1 MTSAP
6 RPLSSSRA
14 ARAWT
19 VALLLAGVAAI
30 GCYKPNIKDGGLRCN
45 KDAGPGKD
53 CPEGFVCNQDQFCVK
68 HLGDGGVD
76 KMDGPVD
83 ADGGPVD
90 VPPEVAPC
98 YDARPNC
105 TPGAGMCDP
114 YCQSGCGCRQKCSI
128 NTLENLTCQPVGGGG
143 TPAIYEACVIQFQ
156 GASNQTDNCAPGQ
169 VCVIDNCAR
178 HCYEFCRNDND
189 CTNAACDREVVD
201 GGQKVCDVQYVPGC
215 VPLQGSA
222 NTGCGPATGTMSCYI
237 SSAHPDQTL
246 CDCPAGAG
254 GPTAPCKHSRD
265 CNRGL
270 ACVDR
275 GGEPPQCLAV
285 CDRQATTGASACN
298 SNPAAC
304 HPYYGNPM
312 GSVAHPRYGYCF

>member
-1 MTSAP
+1 M
-6 RPLSSSRA
+6 
-14 ARAWT
+14 
-19 VALLLAGVAAI
+19 VALLLAGGAAM
-30 GCYKPNIKDGGLRCN
+30 GCYKPNVKDGGLRCN
-45 KDAGPGKD
+45 KDAGPGKS
-53 CPEGFVCNQDQFCVK
+53 CPEGLQCNSDGFCVK

-76 KMDGPVD
+76 RTDGPMD

-90 VPPEVAPC
+90 VPPEVPPC

-114 YCQSGCGCRQKCSI
+114 FCQTGCAGCREKCSV
-128 NTLENLTCQPVGGGG
+128 NTMEKLTCQPVSGSG
-143 TPAIYEACVIQFQ
+143 TPAIYEVCVIQSQ
-156 GASNQTDNCAPGQ
+156 GTDNQTDNCAPGQ
-169 VCVIDNCAR
+169 VCVTDNCAR
-178 HCYEFCRNDND
+178 HCYQYCRNDND

-201 GGQKVCDVQYVPGC
+201 GGQKACDVPYVQGC

-222 NTGCGPATGTMSCYI
+222 NTGCGPVTGTMNCYL
-237 SSAHPDQTL
+237 SSAHPDKTL

-275 GGEPPQCLAV
+275 QDGFPPQCLAV
-285 CDRQATTGASACN
+285 CDRTVDAGTAACN
-298 SNPAAC
+298 NMPGSC

-312 GSVAHPRYGYCF
+312 GTVAHPRFGYCF